1 MMVIFGKY
9 LILNGFLWESLNEA
23 MLDSNSVRND
33 LKNKVIINEKGEQ
46 MGKVL
51 CKILLE
57 FLF

>member
-1 MMVIFGKY
+1 
-9 LILNGFLWESLNEA
+9 